1 MNNKMAA
8 KSQKKVLRKQN
19 KRKKKDPL
27 APKRALSAY
36 MFYVKD
42 KRLELIKEKPELARN
57 VAQVG
62 KLVGE
67 AWGKLSAAQKTPY
80 EKKAQL
86 DKVRYSKEIE
96 EYRKTKNE

>member
-1 MNNKMAA
+1 MAT
-8 KSQKKVLRKQN
+8 KTQKKVLKKQN
-19 KRKKKDPL
+19 KKKKKDPL

-42 KRLELIKEKPELARN
+42 KRLEIIKERPELAKD

-67 AWGKLSAAQKTPY
+67 AWGQLSPAQKSPY

-96 EYRKTKNE
+96 EYRKKNKE

>member
-1 MNNKMAA
+1 MAS
-8 KSQKKVLRKQN
+8 KSQKKVLKKQN
-19 KRKKKDPL
+19 KKKKKDPL

-42 KRLELIKEKPELARN
+42 KRLEIIKEKPELAKD

-62 KLVGE
+62 KLIGE
-67 AWGKLSAAQKTPY
+67 AWGKLSPAQKAPY

-96 EYRKTKNE
+96 EYRKKNQE

>member
-1 MNNKMAA
+1 MAS
-8 KSQKKVLRKQN
+8 KTQKKVIKKQN
-19 KRKKKDPL
+19 KKKKKDPL

-42 KRLELIKEKPELARN
+42 KRLEIIKERPELAKD

-62 KLVGE
+62 KLIGE
-67 AWGKLSAAQKTPY
+67 AWGQLSAAQKTPY

-96 EYRKTKNE
+96 EYRKKKKD